1 MNHRGTSH
9 EYKIFLCRKY
19 QREVHKMKVMMS
31 SLQTQVNGVMQE
43 EFEQMRTALLQEF
56 PSLFQHLSSTDLSQL
71 LQTYSSS

>member
-1 MNHRGTSH
+1 
-9 EYKIFLCRKY
+9 
-19 QREVHKMKVMMS
+19 MKVMMS

-43 EFEQMRTALLQEF
+43 EFEQMRSALLQEF